1 MPASERLT
9 YRLMT
14 VDDLE
19 LVSAHWNRP
28 EVRLSLWDNEPVD
41 SGQVAATLARAG
53 RSHVE
58 FGGGLWVLSV
68 DGRFVGTCGLL
79 PVFPELDSLLS
90 EALNPALTGLVGDAP
105 MAEVIY
111 SLEPPEWGRG
121 YALEATKAV
130 LAHGHGAGGLSVI
143 FGGTDVP
150 NERSARTLRT
160 SGMVE
165 VAQLESGVGSIVYFA
180 SVSPRA

>member
-14 VDDLE
+14 VDDLGI
-19 LVSAHWNRP
+19 VSAHWNRP
-28 EVRLSLWDNEPVD
+28 EVRMFLWDDEPVD
-41 SGQVAATLARAG
+41 TPRVVAALARSAQ
-53 RSHVE
+53 SHVE

-68 DGRFVGTCGLL
+68 DGRFVGMCGLL

-111 SLEPPEWGRG
+111 SLEPAEWGRG
-121 YALEATKAV
+121 YALEATKALLV
-130 LAHGHGAGGLSVI
+130 HGHRACGLSVI

-150 NERSARTLRT
+150 NERSAKTLRT

-165 VAQLESGVGSIVYFA
+165 VAQLESGVGPLVYFA